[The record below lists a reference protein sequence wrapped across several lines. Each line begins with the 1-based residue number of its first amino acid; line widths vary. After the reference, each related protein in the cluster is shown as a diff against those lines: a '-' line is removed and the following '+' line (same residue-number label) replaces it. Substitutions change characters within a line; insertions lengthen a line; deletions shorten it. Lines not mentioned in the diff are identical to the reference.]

1 MKHIFRVLFHR
12 TVTFLSEFTREI
24 AICLLYCSL
33 SCMAYTHP
41 SHNRPVQSRI
51 EGQLSLN
58 AALRT
63 SQVGTLTLSY
73 KTKLNQTARG
83 QLEFRLPKGVTP
95 LSPVTFSSTYFGI
108 QEQRSRVS
116 IRIDAPGHYPLQASL
131 YSITS
136 DGYETTEHFYLYLK
150 TDPSQ
155 AEISPY
161 PLISYQQNRE
171 LQSTGDLKPLSAN
184 DISVGGKLTYYNDN
198 QRQPRPLAR
207 VKVLLV
213 QSDILLETT
222 FSNLKGDYLFQGL
235 VMKPEKPKILRIVV
249 EMENDIL
256 VLRAPNREIY
266 TFESDPIRNVETGYI
281 ERNLTLDVNN
291 PNRGTGYIFESIQKA
306 HDFVETQ
313 VNSRRTKPINVIW
326 PEPSNGS
333 FYYAAQSSGRINN
346 ESVHIAT
353 GPDQWRKSVMYHEY
367 GHALMSAMYD
377 YNFDTIPRGE
387 YRKFHTL
394 AMVTD
399 LEFAFSE
406 GWAEF
411 FEAAVDNRAMDLTG
425 FLDGRTP
432 NVENNKWWSG
442 KYNGGGSNSN
452 GALVE
457 GAVASILWD
466 IFDTSE
472 SVDLSPNTDDD
483 QIQNRFDLLWQI
495 ILRQKPKNI
504 LQIAEHWRDEEY
516 PQWDALQSIYANHR
530 ALSNIKT
537 VPILT
542 FTTPNQQT
550 NIPVGSNYEISWT
563 TNLKNRESLEID
575 VYYYGKS
582 QTPKE
587 ANLISRQVVS
597 SNLVWDTTKV
607 PNGRYHLLAVFNNTE
622 GKMVQIPS
630 KFTVIID
637 QSPLQPPKINLVT
650 NPEIQGIDVT
660 NSSPV
665 FDLSVAKNGST
676 STKDNIFSYLLD
688 QKSDTIP
695 DTEVDPR
702 VLDGQLRFYE
712 LESGMWW
719 LHVRAYDP
727 LDYWSETQHLS
738 FTVLPSIIDKPSTN
752 VLEYLIELS
761 MSELKASKLKKWTSE
776 IRLQPY
782 GFLTNRDLSVLLDT
796 TAVLNGLME
805 TTQIRITKDNPNFK
819 VYFYPSVMLRAVE
832 PDYRI
837 EAPSFVSNQPKR
849 NQIASSKVLIDSFRT
864 NQTQRD
870 YLIRKCVTQGLGL
883 TLDSNSYPDSIFY
896 QRWNGVTRLSPL
908 DKQVIRLLYSDQ
920 VLSGMTAQKLL
931 ELGTNQQKKPNLNE
945 LVESTSG
952 DTTTEEANILQSE
965 TLTGDINKD
974 GTVDVFDLVITAASF
989 GKTGTGLLSDVNNDN
1004 RIDVL
1009 DLVIVSSNVSLSE
1022 AFTPS
1027 TIPQVSLSSDEKRN
1041 IMSAIDQLSS
1051 NFNKSSA
1058 KEIAL
1063 NILKSILPER
1073 LPARTRLLANYPN
1086 PFNPETWIPFQ
1097 LAKDSIV
1104 RITIYDSTGKQV
1116 KLIDL
1121 GQLVAGNY
1129 VEPGKAILWDGKTDN
1144 GGLVVSGSYFYQIES
1159 EDYREIRKMVIA
1171 K

>member
-1 MKHIFRVLFHR
+1 MKHVFRVPFHR
-12 TVTFLSEFTREI
+12 LVTFLNDLSKGI

-33 SCMAYTHP
+33 FCMAYAHP
-41 SHNRPVQSRI
+41 NHNRPVQSTI
-51 EGQLSLN
+51 EGRLSLN

-63 SQVGTLTLSY
+63 GQVGTLALSY
-73 KTKLNQTARG
+73 ETKLNQTAQG
-83 QLEFRLPKGVTP
+83 QLEFRLPKGITP
-95 LSPVTFSSTYFGI
+95 LSPTTFGSIYFGA
-108 QEQRSRVS
+108 QEQRSQVS
-116 IRIDAPGHYPLQASL
+116 IRVDAPGHYPLQASL
-131 YSITS
+131 YSTTP
-136 DGYETTEHFYLYLK
+136 DGYQTAEHFYLYLK

-155 AEISPY
+155 AEISSY

-171 LQSTGDLKPLSAN
+171 LRSKGGLRPVSAK
-184 DISVGGKLTYYNDN
+184 DVSVGGKLTYYNDN
-198 QRQPRPLAR
+198 QRQVRPLAR
-207 VKVLLV
+207 AKVLLI

-222 FSNLKGDYLFQGL
+222 FSNLDGDYLFQGV
-235 VMKPEKPKILRIVV
+235 VMRPEQPKALQIVV
-249 EMENDIL
+249 KMENDIL
-256 VLRAPNREIY
+256 VLRTPNREIY
-266 TFESDPIRNVETGYI
+266 TFESGLIRNVETGYI

-313 VNSRRTKPINVIW
+313 VNTRRTKSINVIW
-326 PEPSNGS
+326 PEPSNSS
-333 FYYAAQSSGRINN
+333 FYYAAQSFGRINN
-346 ESVHIAT
+346 ESIHIAT
-353 GPDQWRKSVMYHEY
+353 GADQWRKSVMYHEY

-377 YNFDTIPRGE
+377 YDFDNIPRGE

-432 NVENNKWWSG
+432 NVENNQWWSG
-442 KYNGGGSNSN
+442 RYNGRGSNSN

-472 SVDLSPNTDDD
+472 SIDLSPNTDDD
-483 QIQNRFDLLWQI
+483 QIQNRFDLLWKI

-504 LQIAEHWRDEEY
+504 LQIAENWRDEGY
-516 PQWDALQSIYANHR
+516 PKWEALQSIYAEHR

-537 VPILT
+537 APILT
-542 FTTPNQQT
+542 FTAPNQQI
-550 NIPVGSNYEISWT
+550 NVPVGSNYEISWT
-563 TNLKNRESLEID
+563 TNLQNRENLKVD
-575 VYYYGKS
+575 VYYYDKS

-587 ANLISRQVVS
+587 ANLISRQVTS

-607 PNGRYHLLAVFNNTE
+607 PNGRYYLLAVFTNME
-622 GKMVQIPS
+622 GKVVQIPS

-637 QSPLQPPKINLVT
+637 QSPLQPPEINLST
-650 NPEIQGIDVT
+650 NPDIYRVDIT
-660 NSSPV
+660 NSSPI
-665 FDLSVAKNGST
+665 FNLSIEKNGST

-688 QKSDTIP
+688 QQSDSIP
-695 DTEVDPR
+695 NTEADPR

-712 LESGMWW
+712 LEPGMWW

-727 LDYWSETQHLS
+727 LGYWSETQHLG
-738 FTVLPSIIDKPSTN
+738 FTVLPTIIDEPTTD

-761 MSELKASKLKKWTSE
+761 MSELKEDKLKKWTSE

-782 GFLTNRDLSVLLDT
+782 GFLTNRDLSVLIDT
-796 TAVLNGLME
+796 TVALNGLME

-819 VYFYPSVMLRAVE
+819 VYFYPSVMLRAVD

-837 EAPSFVSNQPKR
+837 DNPSFVINQSKK
-849 NQIASSKVLIDSFRT
+849 NEIVSSKVLIDSFRT

-870 YLIRKCVTQGLGL
+870 HLIRKCVAQGLGL
-883 TLDSNSYPDSIFY
+883 TIDGNSYPDSIFH
-896 QRWNGVTRLSPL
+896 QRWNDVTRLSPL
-908 DKQVIRLLYSDQ
+908 DKQVIRLFYSDQ
-920 VLSGMTAQKLL
+920 VLSGMTAQQLL
-931 ELGTNQQKKPNLNE
+931 QLDTNQRQNPNLNE
-945 LVESTSG
+945 LVESTSE
-952 DTTTEEANILQSE
+952 DTIIEEINNLQPE
-965 TLTGDINKD
+965 TLAGDINGD
-974 GTVDVFDLVITAASF
+974 GTVDIFDLVITAASF
-989 GKTGTGLLSDVNNDN
+989 GKTGTSLLSDANNDN

-1009 DLVIVSSNVSLSE
+1009 DLVIVYSNFSLSAE
-1022 AFTPS
+1022 FTPS
-1027 TIPQVSLSSDEKRN
+1027 MISQVSLSTDDKKH
-1041 IMSAIDQLSS
+1041 ITSAIDQLSS
-1051 NFNKSSA
+1051 STNKSSA
-1058 KEIAL
+1058 EEITL

-1097 LAKDSIV
+1097 LAKDSII
-1104 RITIYDSTGKQV
+1104 RINIYDPTGERV
-1116 KLIDL
+1116 RLINL
-1121 GQLVAGNY
+1121 GQLTAGNY
-1129 VEPGKAILWDGKTDN
+1129 VEPGKAVLWDGTTDN
-1144 GGLVVSGSYFYQIES
+1144 GELVASGPYFYQIES
-1159 EDYREIRKMVIA
+1159 EGYTEIRKMVIV